1 MRKMKTIISPS
12 RVDSDPVVSV
22 TTDRE
27 AHPVRWIAA
36 LVQMCTEKK
45 VGDRLTKLGIENYV
59 PTQTEIHQWSDRK
72 KKVERVVIP
81 MVVFLR
87 ADEATERILRMQSF
101 IRKILTYPGQ
111 TAAAVIPD
119 EQIERL
125 KFMLQ
130 EADSPVELMP
140 ENLRVGDR
148 VRIVRGALQG
158 LEGELC
164 KSVPEK
170 SMVAIRIDGLGYAC
184 VSVSVGDLEQK

>member
-1 MRKMKTIISPS
+1 MMPS
-12 RVDSDPVVSV
+12 STQLGSDPVVSV

-27 AHPVRWIAA
+27 AHPVRWVAA

-45 VGDRLTKLGIENYV
+45 VGDCLTKLGIENYV

-81 MVVFLR
+81 MVVFVR
-87 ADEATERILRMQSF
+87 VDEATERTLRMQSF

-111 TAAAVIPD
+111 KAAAVIPD
-119 EQIERL
+119 EQIDRL
-125 KFMLQ
+125 KFMLKQ
-130 EADSPVELMP
+130 ADSSVELMP

-148 VRIVRGALQG
+148 VRIARGALKG

-184 VSVSVGDLEQK
+184 VSVSVGDLEII